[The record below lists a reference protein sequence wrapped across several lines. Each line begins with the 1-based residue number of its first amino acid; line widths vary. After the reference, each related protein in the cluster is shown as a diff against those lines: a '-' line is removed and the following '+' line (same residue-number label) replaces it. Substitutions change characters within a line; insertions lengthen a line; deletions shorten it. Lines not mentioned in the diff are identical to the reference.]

1 MKVGRIVMIVIG
13 SLLALIGF
21 ALLAGATAGLVAQ
34 ATQRTDGF
42 FQTGEVRLA
51 SATYAITSDRVDL
64 ESEPGEADWLV
75 DRGALGTVRLTID
88 PGRPTPIFAGIGP
101 TADVA
106 RYLDGV
112 PHDAIRDF
120 ELSPDRVL
128 YRRVPGRGGTGAA
141 GGAGVLGG
149 PDDDR
154 PRPTT

>member
-1 MKVGRIVMIVIG
+1 MKAGRIVMIVIG

-21 ALLAGATAGLVAQ
+21 ALLAGGTAGLIAY

-64 ESEPGEADWLV
+64 ESEPGGADWLV

-88 PGRPTPIFAGIGP
+88 PGRRTRRSSPASVPPPTWRA
-101 TADVA
+101 TWTECSRDV
-106 RYLDGV
+106 
-112 PHDAIRDF
+112 IRDF

-128 YRRVPGRGGTGAA
+128 YRRVPGRAA
-141 GGAGVLGG
+141 PEPPGDQSFWVAQVTT
-149 PDDDR
+149 D
-154 PRPTT
+154 RPTT